1 MVVSKPLI
9 ILDKIHVSLLQV
21 AWLTYMQ
28 MFTIGGLQMPLEKVD
43 VYVGCSC
50 PIMGIDSFGMH
61 TVNLLHGATSIIQLG
76 CCMLQ
81 IIILLLQS
89 HK

>member
-1 MVVSKPLI
+1 
-9 ILDKIHVSLLQV
+9 VSLLQV

-28 MFTIGGLQMPLEKVD
+28 MFTIGRFQMLIEKVN
-43 VYVGCSC
+43 VYAGCSC
-50 PIMGIDSFGMH
+50 LIMGIDSFGMH
-61 TVNLLHGATSIIQLG
+61 TINLLHGATSIIQLG

>member
-9 ILDKIHVSLLQV
+9 ILDRIHVSLLQV
-21 AWLTYMQ
+21 AWLTYIQ
-28 MFTIGGLQMPLEKVD
+28 MFTIGGLQMPIEEVN
-43 VYVGCSC
+43 VYVGFSC

-61 TVNLLHGATSIIQLG
+61 TINLFHGSIIQLR

-81 IIILLLQS
+81 IIILLL
-89 HK
+89 